1 MNIKRFTAPT
11 IGEAMRNIKRELG
24 SEAVILS
31 NHAIEDG
38 FEVVCAI
45 DYDEQLLGALQQQGV
60 TDQTRH
66 PPEPDLTPGPA
77 LEPVANLTPNP
88 APGSAPAAKT
98 RRPYAKTAVA
108 ALASLRS
115 LGQGQPVSATAN
127 QPDPLRQ
134 RQPAALP
141 AWWKNTTPSVPKLP
155 ILGRTQIGQPGP
167 EPAIA
172 RPSVGIM
179 STGHASMEHQESAAK
194 EVSPEQQN
202 SRSPWSEDPQLR
214 EMRNSLEDLQHLVE
228 ERLLGVL
235 WKETSGA
242 NPEHA
247 RLHSRLVQAGFT
259 DALARDMIGQIPPGH
274 DPAKA
279 LGYVLALL
287 SRRLRISRP
296 SLLEQGGVWA
306 LVGPAGAG
314 KTSTLIK
321 LATRFLR
328 ANGPGSVA
336 LVGFD
341 AERIGAH
348 QQLQVYG
355 QLLDIPVRQAN
366 SAAELG
372 PALAALAAHPLVLID
387 STGFSPADRLLEQ
400 QLQTLRGQSAGP
412 IQPLLVVPAIMEA
425 DYLRRILGQ
434 ARALGLRQSVLT
446 RFDESMRPGI
456 GIGSLIE
463 QDMELAFVG
472 AGRKSSADL
481 IAADAPGIFSRVA
494 ELIQRLPQSQAQA
507 QSLVQPPAPSPVQSK
522 SPAADGQDTTPT
534 LNRRGIAA
542 HGS

>member
-1 MNIKRFTAPT
+1 MARQ
-11 IGEAMRNIKRELG
+11 E
-24 SEAVILS
+24 S
-31 NHAIEDG
+31 
-38 FEVVCAI
+38 
-45 DYDEQLLGALQQQGV
+45 
-60 TDQTRH
+60 
-66 PPEPDLTPGPA
+66 PPE
-77 LEPVANLTPNP
+77 V
-88 APGSAPAAKT
+88 
-98 RRPYAKTAVA
+98 
-108 ALASLRS
+108 
-115 LGQGQPVSATAN
+115 
-127 QPDPLRQ
+127 
-134 RQPAALP
+134 
-141 AWWKNTTPSVPKLP
+141 
-155 ILGRTQIGQPGP
+155 I
-167 EPAIA
+167 
-172 RPSVGIM
+172 
-179 STGHASMEHQESAAK
+179 
-194 EVSPEQQN
+194 PEQPR
-202 SRSPWSEDPQLR
+202 SRGPRFEDPQLR

-242 NPEHA
+242 NPEHG

-259 DALARDMIGQIPPGH
+259 DALTRDMIGQVPPGH

-296 SLLEQGGVWA
+296 ALLDQGGAWA

-328 ANGPGSVA
+328 AKGAGSVA

-355 QLLDIPVRQAN
+355 QLLDVPVRQAN

-387 STGFSPADRLLEQ
+387 TTGFSPADRLLEQ
-400 QLQTLRGQSAGP
+400 QLQTLRGQPAGP

-425 DYLRRILGQ
+425 DYLRRILEQ

-456 GIGSLIE
+456 GLGSLIE

-472 AGRKSSADL
+472 TGRKSSADL
-481 IAADAPGIFSRVA
+481 LAADAPGIFSRVA
-494 ELIQRLPQSQAQA
+494 ELLQRLPQSQAQA
-507 QSLVQPPAPSPVQSK
+507 QSLVQAPVPSPAPSG
-522 SPAADGQDTTPT
+522 SPAPDAQAATPT